1 MKKIKVWDIPTRL
14 FHWALLIG
22 VAFMWYSSGD
32 FDLME
37 YHMIVGRVILCM
49 LIFRIVWGLVG
60 STTARFS
67 DFIRSP
73 LSGLLYLFGKD
84 TSRTEGHNPAGGWM
98 ILALMLVLLT
108 QAITGLFADDDIFYS
123 GPFFLSVNADLAD
136 WLNGMHHQNID
147 YLWVLVGIHI
157 LASIVYQ
164 VRGKNLIGSML
175 TGNKQAEDATEEP
188 EMRSSW
194 LALAIFCVIC
204 GLGYYFTW

>member
-37 YHMIVGRVILCM
+37 YHMIVGRLILCM
-49 LIFRIVWGLVG
+49 LIFRIVWGFVG

-67 DFIRSP
+67 DFVRSP
-73 LSGLLYLFGKD
+73 ISGVRYLFGKD
-84 TSRTEGHNPAGGWM
+84 SSRTEGHNPAGGWM
-98 ILALMLVLLT
+98 ILALMIVLLT

-157 LASIVYQ
+157 LASIIYQ
-164 VRGKNLIGSML
+164 IRGKNLIGSML
-175 TGNKQAEDATEEP
+175 TGNKQAEDTTEAP
-188 EMRSSW
+188 EMRSPW

>member
-84 TSRTEGHNPAGGWM
+84 TSRTEGHN
-98 ILALMLVLLT
+98 LL
-108 QAITGLFADDDIFYS
+108 
-123 GPFFLSVNADLAD
+123 
-136 WLNGMHHQNID
+136 
-147 YLWVLVGIHI
+147 
-157 LASIVYQ
+157 SIRYEA
-164 VRGKNLIGSML
+164 RI
-175 TGNKQAEDATEEP
+175 
-188 EMRSSW
+188 
-194 LALAIFCVIC
+194 
-204 GLGYYFTW
+204 